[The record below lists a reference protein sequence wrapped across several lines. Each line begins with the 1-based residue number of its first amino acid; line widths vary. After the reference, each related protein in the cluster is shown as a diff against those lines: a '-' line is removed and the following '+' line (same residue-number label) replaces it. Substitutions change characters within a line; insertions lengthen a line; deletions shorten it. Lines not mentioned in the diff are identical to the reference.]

1 MEHKNNKP
9 TIKDVA
15 EKSKVSV
22 ATVSRI
28 INNLDGYSEETRKK
42 VIRVME
48 FLDQEQVQHITLE
61 F

>member
-1 MEHKNNKP
+1 MNSNIKRP

-15 EKSKVSV
+15 KKSNVSV

-42 VIRVME
+42 
-48 FLDQEQVQHITLE
+48 
-61 F
+61 